1 MPLRF
6 LDTNILLYSIS
17 RDPTE
22 ATKRDRAVALIDADG
37 LRFVGPGA
45 AGVLCATRSFAAA
58 GGRGWYNYYY
68 ARQVP

>member
-22 ATKRDRAVALIDADG
+22 AAKRDRAVALIDADG
-37 LRFVGPGA
+37 LRFVGPG
-45 AGVLCATRSFAAA
+45 CRRSSMCHTVIC
-58 GGRGWYNYYY
+58 GCRW
-68 ARQVP
+68 ARMV